1 MINRIKY
8 LSVLSIAI
16 WTWVAIFLIE
26 SFAPAFPLIKDG
38 KTIGPPVTNLLLLSF
53 AIAVIYSFLGY
64 GIRKGNKKAAI
75 IALVIPV
82 IYLFITIAFMQLL
95 LLLIG
100 TFSSIGGIVV
110 IILIL
115 NGWKKY
121 K

>member
-1 MINRIKY
+1 MENRIKY
-8 LSVLSIAI
+8 LSIVSIAI
-16 WTWVAIFLIE
+16 WTWVAIFLID
-26 SFAPAFPLIKDG
+26 SFAPAFRFIKDG
-38 KTIGPPVTNLLLLSF
+38 KTIGPTITNLLLLSV

-64 GIRKGNKKAAI
+64 GIRRGNKKAAI

-82 IYLFITIAFMQLL
+82 IYLFITVAFMQLL